1 VQDLG
6 KARHAYAESADLGEI
21 QAMRELGRYL
31 ENGLGGPRD
40 IDQALIW
47 YTKAMEKGD
56 DQARSAYL
64 RLTMPPPVVDDLDDL
79 PVADPIED
87 PD

>member
-1 VQDLG
+1 MMEGAPCLRRG
-6 KARHAYAESADLGEI
+6 GRTWGNPGHA
-21 QAMRELGRYL
+21 ELGGCL
-31 ENGLGGPRD
+31 EKGLGGPRD

-47 YTKAMEKGD
+47 YKKAMEKGD

>member
-1 VQDLG
+1 M
-6 KARHAYAESADLGEI
+6 
-21 QAMRELGRYL
+21 AMFELGGCL
-31 ENGLGGPRD
+31 EKGLGGPRD

-47 YTKAMEKGD
+47 YKKAMEKGD

>member
-1 VQDLG
+1 
-6 KARHAYAESADLGEI
+6 
-21 QAMRELGRYL
+21 MRELGRYL

-79 PVADPIED
+79 PVADPIEE